1 MGNSLALYQMVPTM
15 DELMQFVIGSLGGF
29 CLLYGFLTLME
40 RCRQHRERSQ
50 RWERHAPWRHRR

>member
-1 MGNSLALYQMVPTM
+1 LALYQMVPTM
-15 DELMQFVIGSLGGF
+15 DELMRFVIGSLGGF

-40 RCRQHRERSQ
+40 RRRQRRERRQ